1 MKSFLSGKTSLGSA
15 PLSSEVQKN
24 TLGSARKN
32 ANAALPTNNS
42 HTHGVGGNSV
52 GPQIDLVKEGG
63 KVVRLVITCTCG
75 ERIEVECLYPAGS

>member
-1 MKSFLSGKTSLGSA
+1 MKSFLSGKASLGSA

-24 TLGSARKN
+24 TIGSARKHAAASHA
-32 ANAALPTNNS
+32 ANAP
-42 HTHGVGGNSV
+42 HTHASDGSSV
-52 GPQIDLVKEGG
+52 GPQIELVKEGG

>member
-1 MKSFLSGKTSLGSA
+1 MKSFLSGKASLGSA

-24 TLGSARKN
+24 TLGSARKH
-32 ANAALPTNNS
+32 APAAHPASGS
-42 HTHGVGGNSV
+42 HPHAPGGNSV
-52 GPQIDLVKEGG
+52 GPQIELVKEGG

>member
-1 MKSFLSGKTSLGSA
+1 MKSFLSGKSSIAAT
-15 PLSSEVQKN
+15 PLASEVQKN
-24 TLGSARKN
+24 VIGGARKS
-32 ANAALPTNNS
+32 ASAADAGPGAHN
-42 HTHGVGGNSV
+42 HGPGGTAS